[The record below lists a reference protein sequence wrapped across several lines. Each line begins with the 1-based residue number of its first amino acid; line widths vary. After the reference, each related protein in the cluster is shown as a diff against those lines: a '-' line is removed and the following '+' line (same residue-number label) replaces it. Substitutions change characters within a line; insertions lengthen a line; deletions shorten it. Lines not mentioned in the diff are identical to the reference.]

1 MVTIPTY
8 RTYLPEIFLLV
19 KASICGQQ
27 RLLNTIL
34 VIAIY
39 TFGVIYCSSAI
50 FCQQNW
56 PVGSFRETGQ
66 YNMRYNME
74 EVVKEISK
82 KEVHI
87 NSKKDNKAV
96 YAVPNYQGDIVFIM
110 KYNKQ
115 HSISR
120 VSVTIDGNG
129 TTTCQGPVIR

>member
-1 MVTIPTY
+1 
-8 RTYLPEIFLLV
+8 
-19 KASICGQQ
+19 
-27 RLLNTIL
+27 
-34 VIAIY
+34 
-39 TFGVIYCSSAI
+39 
-50 FCQQNW
+50 
-56 PVGSFRETGQ
+56 
-66 YNMRYNME
+66 ME

-96 YAVPNYQGDIVFIM
+96 YAVPNYQRDIVFIM

-115 HSISR
+115 HSIAR